1 MMETEQRVAA
11 TLASG
16 RGIASMAV
24 AVLLIAAAAA
34 GMLLLGGRG
43 HRANENENDAHLMEK
58 CREAIIPQLNANVDL
73 TFLASVDDLCY
84 SQASNEEVLTE
95 FEIRKEAYHQQQD
108 QGPWLLGLVLVITL
122 SGVLLAAVQLFWGY
136 KLSAAGKAVAGDPA
150 ASTLS
155 LTPTGVSVSSTVTG
169 VLILALSFAFFY
181 IFIQQVYVVHEPPPP
196 EAGTHVPT
204 GKLGSL
210 KPLENSK
217 N

>member
-24 AVLLIAAAAA
+24 AVMLIAAAAA
-34 GMLLLGGRG
+34 GMLLLGGSR
-43 HRANENENDAHLMEK
+43 HSANEDEAQRMAA
-58 CREAIIPQLNANVDL
+58 CRAQVIQQMGAQADMN
-73 TFLASVDDLCY
+73 FLQSVHDLCY
-84 SQASNEEVLTE
+84 NQVLNEEVLTE
-95 FEIRKEAYHQQQD
+95 FEIRKNAYRQQQS

-122 SGVLLAAVQLFWGY
+122 SGILLAAVQLFWGY
-136 KLSAAGKAVAGDPA
+136 KLSVAGKAVAGDPA
-150 ASTLS
+150 AGTLS
-155 LTPTGVSVSSTVTG
+155 LTPAGVSVSSTVTG

-196 EAGTHVPT
+196 EAGAHVPT